1 MKKTSLAL
9 AFAASLPMLAADA
22 ALACGS
28 ESYLGTI
35 CYTTYAWGCPQDTL
49 PAAGQQMPISQY
61 QALYSLLGIQFGG
74 DARTYFNL
82 PDLRGRVIVGTG
94 TGSGLTP
101 QAIGAKGGAETAA
114 LNANNLPAHTH
125 PASTTGMAVTG
136 SAAGS
141 VSVPVTAI
149 AKSVDVGNTLV
160 ARVITSETTSAPLQG
175 PDSTHTMIGKSFGS
189 QGAIYRP
196 TGSPAMDTP
205 VAAKADLPVSG
216 TAAGNV
222 SLPLTGTVT
231 GSVAVG
237 PNTTVGA
244 PVAVRDPY
252 LSLNAC
258 IVVNGLYPMRP

>member
-22 ALACGS
+22 ALACTS
-28 ESYLGTI
+28 DNLIGTI
-35 CYTTYAWGCPQDTL
+35 CYTTYNWGCPQDTL
-49 PAAGQQMPISQY
+49 PAAGQQLPISQY

-125 PASTTGMAVTG
+125 PATTTGMSAAGNASLPVTG
-136 SAAGS
+136 SVKSNDVAGTLSAQVLNATSVVGAGDVPSATAQTLGQVAPRNMAFRPYAAA
-141 VSVPVTAI
+141 TA
-149 AKSVDVGNTLV
+149 V
-160 ARVITSETTSAPLQG
+160 
-175 PDSTHTMIGKSFGS
+175 
-189 QGAIYRP
+189 
-196 TGSPAMDTP
+196 GSP
-205 VAAKADLPVSG
+205 VAGNGSNVAVTG
-216 TAAGNV
+216 TAAGAV
-222 SLPLTGTVT
+222 SLPVA
-231 GSVAVG
+231 GSVTVG
-237 PNTTVGA
+237 PNTTAGT

>member
-35 CYTTYAWGCPQDTL
+35 CVTTYNWGCPQDTL
-49 PAAGQQMPISQY
+49 PAAGQELPISQY
-61 QALYSLLGIQFGG
+61 QALYSLMGTMYGG
-74 DARTYFNL
+74 DGQRTFKL
-82 PDLRGRVIVGTG
+82 PDLRGRVIVGAGAG
-94 TGSGLTP
+94 TGLTP
-101 QAIGAKGGAETAA
+101 LAVGAKGGAETAA

-125 PASTTGMAVTG
+125 PATTTGMAVTG

-149 AKSVDVGNTLV
+149 ARSVDVGNTLV
-160 ARVITSETTSAPLQG
+160 ARVVTSEAASAPLQG
-175 PDSTHTMIGKSFGS
+175 PDSTHTMIGKSQGLQGS
-189 QGAIYRP
+189 IYRP
-196 TGSPAMDTP
+196 TGSPAIDSP

-216 TAAGNV
+216 TASGTV
-222 SLPLTGTVT
+222 TLPLTGTVT
-231 GSVAVG
+231 GSVTVG
-237 PNTTVGA
+237 PNPTNGT